1 MAGHRPG
8 GRQARGHRESRQGVQ
23 ARPDEADGGAA
34 AMTRSDEP
42 IQPMTLGNMRQ
53 NGVRGLFVT
62 CPHCGYETAVNMDA
76 WPDDVPVPSF
86 APRMRSRSAAS
97 LARLPFRTGK

>member
-1 MAGHRPG
+1 VA
-8 GRQARGHRESRQGVQ
+8 
-23 ARPDEADGGAA
+23 
-34 AMTRSDEP
+34 TRRDDP

-62 CPHCGYETAVNMDA
+62 CGHCGYETAVNMDA

-86 APRMRSRSAAS
+86 GPRMRC
-97 LARLPFRTGK
+97 TKCGKLGATAIADWKERADYMPGGTRYQAQGPYEDIKRGK